1 MVRVYAWMRGL
12 SYMLNVVFGTLRN
25 ANAETTLALIA
36 RVSILLTSLV
46 ALAHAQSRPPDKP
59 AEDQDIDVIRVSTTL
74 VTVPVTV
81 KDRHKNVITKLKRED
96 FHLYDGGVE
105 QEIVYFESPDATSSN
120 QPISTSGSE
129 EKALTVAL
137 LIDVSDSTEFK
148 LKQIQDAAI
157 AFVDLLRPEDG
168 LLVMSFDKNVN
179 VLTGV
184 TNDRNAL
191 RNAIS
196 RVRTGGGTSLYDAI
210 DSVITWMNHVSGRKA
225 ILLLTDGV
233 DTASKKATYEST
245 VRAAEQLD
253 AAVYPIQYNTYSDFA
268 DNPSRQTDSLG
279 GGGTAHMTKSGE
291 LASEAYKRGTIYL
304 RLLAEKTG
312 GRFEYTDSL
321 KNLAKSFTRI
331 ALTLREQYT
340 LGYYPKNKSGEGGT
354 RQLKVQVSIPNAEV
368 RARKTYVYRRVD
380 Q

>member
-1 MVRVYAWMRGL
+1 MRRTAVNFFPFL
-12 SYMLNVVFGTLRN
+12 ASIALVVGFSASAQEQTA
-25 ANAETTLALIA
+25 ANLKLQE
-36 RVSILLTSLV
+36 
-46 ALAHAQSRPPDKP
+46 P
-59 AEDQDIDVIRVSTTL
+59 QDIDVVRVSTSL
-74 VTVPVTV
+74 ITVPVSV
-81 KDRHKNVITKLKRED
+81 KDRKQKLVVNLRRED
-96 FHLYDGGVE
+96 FHLYEDGVE
-105 QEIVYFESPDATSSN
+105 QEIAFFEAPEDAKDEPKNARAESA
-120 QPISTSGSE
+120 
-129 EKALTVAL
+129 EKPLTVAL
-137 LIDVSDSTEFK
+137 LLDVSDSTEFK

-157 AFVDLLRPEDG
+157 AFVDLLRTGDG
-168 LLVMSFDKNVN
+168 MLVMSFDKNVN

-245 VRAAEQLD
+245 VRAAQQLD
-253 AAVYPIQYNTYSDFA
+253 AAVYPIQYNTYADFA
-268 DNPSRQTDSLG
+268 DNPTRQTDAIG
-279 GGGTAHMTKSGE
+279 PGGTAHMTKSGE

-321 KNLAKSFTRI
+321 KNLSKSFTRI

-354 RQLKVQVSIPNAEV
+354 RQLKVQVSVAGVEV
-368 RARKTYVYRRVD
+368 RARKSYIYRKTDR
-380 Q
+380 